1 MNHTGRELE
10 LMLEGKKPLAWFTFS
25 EDYDGELLGE
35 HRRTFE
41 PHVRAGRIV
50 ECCYVEEVGF
60 DPRIGRQLRMRTLLY
75 ALLGEEWRI
84 PAMRLVLATNGSLT
98 RSGPGPDEAIDRI
111 IGALLGYSDA
121 EIEAY
126 ASGS

>member
-25 EDYDGELLGE
+25 EDYDAELLRE
-35 HRRTFE
+35 HQRTFE
-41 PHVRAGRIV
+41 PHVRVGRIV
-50 ECCYVEEVGF
+50 ECCYVEEVAF

-75 ALLGEEWRI
+75 ALPGEEWRI
-84 PAMRLVLATNGSLT
+84 PAMRLVLATNSSLT
-98 RSGPGPDEAIDRI
+98 RSGLGPNEAIDRI

-121 EIEAY
+121 ETKAY